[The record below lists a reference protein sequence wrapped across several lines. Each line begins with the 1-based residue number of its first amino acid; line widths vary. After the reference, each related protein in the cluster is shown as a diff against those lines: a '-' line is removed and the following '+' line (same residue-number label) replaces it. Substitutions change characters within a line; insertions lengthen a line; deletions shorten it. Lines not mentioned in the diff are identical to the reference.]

1 MSSEAQT
8 TPEAHN
14 ADEQLVMEQ
23 ERVDEERE
31 TSFQFQKQARDAP
44 VQASNSALGE
54 VGESLGDEALQTHSA
69 TEMATEGKEQGEAE
83 AEAKAVEEATAAVK
97 EETSSK
103 PTRSGRKSR
112 TSTDAPTAS
121 EEQVRKK
128 SRRSNAPPS
137 TSEAGLGTDV
147 NVRLDRLR
155 QALFRFLDLIEHRA
169 TRSSFA
175 KALPH
180 IDADSVEAL
189 RQQFVSQLK
198 DAIIDESE
206 KLIDSND
213 LQAKLASLHR
223 LTQEADARYQAGYA
237 ENAPEIKDVWRKEID
252 LETAISAKAIPDQ
265 ERRVDQLK
273 LELDSVRK
281 QNRAIHATLLET
293 RARST
298 AIQRDATDSLDALES
313 VSHSQHTPRVIH
325 FKTSRTDLHPRV
337 HLVLPKQAIK
347 GLEATPDM
355 QKQLRQ
361 TMDDLL
367 QDLGAR
373 V

>member
-281 QNRAIHATLLET
+281 QNRAIHAALLET

-313 VSHSQHTPRVIH
+313 
-325 FKTSRTDLHPRV
+325 
-337 HLVLPKQAIK
+337 AIK